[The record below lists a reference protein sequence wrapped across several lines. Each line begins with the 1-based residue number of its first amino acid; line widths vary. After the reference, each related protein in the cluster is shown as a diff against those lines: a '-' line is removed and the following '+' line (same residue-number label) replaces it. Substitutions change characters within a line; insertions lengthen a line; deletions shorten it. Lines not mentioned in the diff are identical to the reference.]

1 MTAQGILSVLWLIMC
16 RVLHRNQVC
25 RRFNWLS
32 KVPVAEPV
40 PVGVGVC
47 CPSIQLPAQ
56 LCKAPMFI
64 VCAGKLRENHLLSCV
79 STFKQG
85 AQTDRE
91 TRRLKEK
98 QTLPSKQLVCLSL
111 SLSKAVAVKQGDKQT
126 DRQNESQMWLKYFQV
141 IYLSTSLKF
150 STSMELRDAVA
161 LQIHAESRHAQLD
174 LCGSKVKH
182 IYCAAVGGRGNLKIV
197 YIKLLKCIKTY
208 LWNLR

>member
-91 TRRLKEK
+91 TRRPKEK
-98 QTLPSKQLVCLSL
+98 QTLPSKQLVSLSL
-111 SLSKAVAVKQGDKQT
+111 SLSKAVAVKQEDKQT

-182 IYCAAVGGRGNLKIV
+182 IYCAAYGGEEICKS
-197 YIKLLKCIKTY
+197 YI
-208 LWNLR
+208 

>member
-32 KVPVAEPV
+32 KVPVPEPV
-40 PVGVGVC
+40 PVGAGVGIGVGVC

-91 TRRLKEK
+91 TRRPKRNRRCPPNSWCPCPCRCRCQRL
-98 QTLPSKQLVCLSL
+98 LLSNR
-111 SLSKAVAVKQGDKQT
+111 GT
-126 DRQNESQMWLKYFQV
+126 DRQIE
-141 IYLSTSLKF
+141 
-150 STSMELRDAVA
+150 RVA
-161 LQIHAESRHAQLD
+161 NVA
-174 LCGSKVKH
+174 
-182 IYCAAVGGRGNLKIV
+182 
-197 YIKLLKCIKTY
+197 
-208 LWNLR
+208 

>member
-16 RVLHRNQVC
+16 LVLHRNQVC

-40 PVGVGVC
+40 PVGVGVGVC

-91 TRRLKEK
+91 TKSSRRCPPNSWCACRCRCQRL
-98 QTLPSKQLVCLSL
+98 LLSNRRT
-111 SLSKAVAVKQGDKQT
+111 ARQT
-126 DRQNESQMWLKYFQV
+126 DRTSRKCGLNISKSF
-141 IYLSTSLKF
+141 IY
-150 STSMELRDAVA
+150 
-161 LQIHAESRHAQLD
+161 QHH
-174 LCGSKVKH
+174 
-182 IYCAAVGGRGNLKIV
+182 
-197 YIKLLKCIKTY
+197 
-208 LWNLR
+208 

>member
-91 TRRLKEK
+91 TRRPKEK
-98 QTLPSKQLVCLSL
+98 LALQTAGVPV
-111 SLSKAVAVKQGDKQT
+111 AVAVKGCCCQT
-126 DRQNESQMWLKYFQV
+126 GGQPDRQTE
-141 IYLSTSLKF
+141 
-150 STSMELRDAVA
+150 RVA
-161 LQIHAESRHAQLD
+161 NVA
-174 LCGSKVKH
+174 
-182 IYCAAVGGRGNLKIV
+182 
-197 YIKLLKCIKTY
+197 
-208 LWNLR
+208 